1 MTDQDRRTEG
11 DNASAIR
18 AYLFD
23 LTLTL
28 DMLPIDSVVRVV
40 ETLNEARDKGRR
52 VFTFGNGGSAS
63 TASHFACD
71 LAKGARSQD
80 RPGLRTQCLNDSIP
94 LTTAW
99 ANDADYETVF
109 SAQLVGLADPGDVVI
124 AISGSGN
131 SPNVLNGVRAARIQG
146 ATTIGL
152 SGFDGGRLASLVD
165 IAVVANN
172 HVMEQVEDI
181 HLVLGHVLTTCL
193 RESGKKQTGVMEA
206 ARVRAGALAR

>member
-1 MTDQDRRTEG
+1 MTDQDRHFEWG
-11 DNASAIR
+11 NASAIR
-18 AYLFD
+18 SYLFD

-28 DMLPIDSVVRVV
+28 DMLPVDSLVRVV
-40 ETLNEARDKGRR
+40 DTLNEAREKGRR

-99 ANDADYETVF
+99 ANDADYETIF
-109 SAQLVGLADPGDVVI
+109 SAQLMGLADPGDVVI

-131 SPNVLNGVRAARIQG
+131 SPNVLNGVEAARLRG

-152 SGFDGGRLASLVD
+152 SGFDGGRLASMVD
-165 IAVVANN
+165 IAIVVRN

-193 RESGKKQTGVMEA
+193 RQSGKKQTGVVEA
-206 ARVRAGALAR
+206 ARVRAGAVVR